1 MKKLFRVEVWI
12 DGKPVHT
19 FQGPLS
25 HVRNPRLAQTLMF
38 RDILRQLYARGRPLP
53 SYEELRTLR
62 TLRTLVNRLERY
74 FLRQVAE
81 KRGEEL

>member
-25 HVRNPRLAQTLMF
+25 HVRNPRLAQT
-38 RDILRQLYARGRPLP
+38 RPSAPQLRRAARPPHPPHPRQPPGASLPAAGSGKEGRGA
-53 SYEELRTLR
+53 
-62 TLRTLVNRLERY
+62 
-74 FLRQVAE
+74 VAWSCT
-81 KRGEEL
+81 

>member
-12 DGKPVHT
+12 DSKPVHT

-74 FLRQVAE
+74 HLHEQAM

>member
-19 FQGPLS
+19 LKGEVS
-25 HVRNPRLAQTLMF
+25 HVRNPRLALTLLF
-38 RDILRQLYARGRPLP
+38 RDSLRMLYARDRPLP
-53 SYEELRTLR
+53 SYEELRALR
-62 TLRTLVNRLERY
+62 TLRTLVNRLERH

-81 KRGEEL
+81 RKGEEL

>member
-25 HVRNPRLAQTLMF
+25 HVRNPRLALTQIF
-38 RDILRQLYARGRPLP
+38 RDLLRQLYARGRPLP
-53 SYEELRTLR
+53 SYEELRTLH
-62 TLRTLVNRLERY
+62 TLRTLVNRLERH

-81 KRGEEL
+81 RKGEEV